1 MTAVKMEFENDSFD
15 RLQELTKIGFSAGKI
30 RGSVYT
36 VINQVARDSISP
48 AAKEVVKHLNVKQAI
63 AKEPIRVTKKAKRGS
78 LLAVVTVSKKRR
90 PSLKRF
96 KLKATNKKKNK
107 KGISYEIEKG
117 KKRTFAR
124 GMVLDHFNGHAF
136 VNVGGRKIVKL
147 HGPSVWGVFKKQ
159 NIEQPVKDQIRERLT
174 YRIDKFIK
182 DQIRKYNFKNQS
194 SGK

>member
-1 MTAVKMEFENDSFD
+1 MTAVKMEFEDDSFD

-48 AAKEVVKHLNVKQAI
+48 AAKEVVKHLAVKQSR
-63 AKEPIRVTKKAKRGS
+63 AKEAIKVTKKAKRGS
-78 LLAVVTVSKKRR
+78 LSAIVTVQKNKR
-90 PSLKRF
+90 PPLKDF
-96 KLKATNKKKNK
+96 KLKAINKKKGNGIRYEIK
-107 KGISYEIEKG
+107 KGN
-117 KKRTFAR
+117 KRTFAR
-124 GMVLDHFNGHAF
+124 GFVIDKFNGNAF
-136 VNVGGRKIVKL
+136 VNVGGRKTVKL

-159 NIEQPVKDQIRERLT
+159 NIEQPTKDQIRERLT

-194 SGK
+194 AGK